1 MHPILIVS
9 MGMSN
14 MKLSAIKIQVEYL
27 LKLAKFPRAQGV
39 EISIGVKIDY
49 YEHLKGSMRR

>member
-14 MKLSAIKIQVEYL
+14 MQLSAIKIQVEYL
-27 LKLAKFPRAQGV
+27 LKLAKFPRVQGV

-49 YEHLKGSMRR
+49 YEH